1 MIVRHLKLDGI
12 NGSLVTLNGVKEA
25 ANEEIVEL
33 HLQDG
38 TVRTGR
44 VVKIDGEEVTVQVFE
59 GTRGVSMEN
68 TATVFTG
75 KPMEVALS
83 PEILGRVF
91 DGLGRPIDGL
101 GPVYPVEKRDV
112 NGSPI
117 NPVSR
122 VLYRRARHADS
133 RPEAADF
140 LRFRYETQ
148 RIGGSDCPPVHNCRR

>member
-101 GPVYPVEKRDV
+101 GPVYPVENAMSTVRRLTRCRV
-112 NGSPI
+112 NIRETSFRPVFLQLTHSP
-117 NPVSR
+117 R
-122 VLYRRARHADS
+122 
-133 RPEAADF
+133 
-140 LRFRYETQ
+140 
-148 RIGGSDCPPVHNCRR
+148 

>member
-83 PEILGRVF
+83 PEILGRVLTASAARLTGWVLF
-91 DGLGRPIDGL
+91 IRWKNAMSTVRRLTRCRVNIRETSFRPVFL
-101 GPVYPVEKRDV
+101 QLTH
-112 NGSPI
+112 SP
-117 NPVSR
+117 R
-122 VLYRRARHADS
+122 
-133 RPEAADF
+133 
-140 LRFRYETQ
+140 
-148 RIGGSDCPPVHNCRR
+148 